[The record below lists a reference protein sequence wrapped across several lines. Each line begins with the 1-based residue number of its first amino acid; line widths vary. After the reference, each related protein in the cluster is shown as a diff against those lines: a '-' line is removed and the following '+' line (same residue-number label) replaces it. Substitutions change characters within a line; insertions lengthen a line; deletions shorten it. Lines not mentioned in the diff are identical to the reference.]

1 MKGLKH
7 DSRHPMVICKGIGET
22 VNKSLS
28 KSLDYLAFVPSIIA
42 IAMKSAGMNI
52 IGVDQKGE
60 IIFELS
66 SDNSF
71 TPLLL
76 IGFSLFFSI
85 LLSVWKGSP

>member
-1 MKGLKH
+1 MKGLKK
-7 DSRHPMVICKGIGET
+7 DSKHPMVICKAIGET

-28 KSLDYLAFVPSIIA
+28 KSLDYLAFISSIIA
-42 IAMKSAGMNI
+42 VVMKATGINI

-60 IIFELS
+60 IVFDLS

-76 IGFSLFFSI
+76 IGFSVFFSM
-85 LLSVWKGSP
+85 LLSLWKGSA